1 MNKDYQWEIEQIE
14 DAIIYYKEALD
25 SHQKSDVF
33 KEKIKILYEQLSS
46 LRKNYVNTRVSEM
59 DNVYNE

>member
-25 SHQKSDVF
+25 SHPKSDVF